1 MKVLLDTNI
10 IIHRETHRII
20 RDDIG
25 ILFKWLDN
33 LHYDKLIHPN
43 TIQEIEK
50 YKDQDIV
57 RTFKIKLGSYNV
69 IASLPPLD
77 ATVIEISKK
86 LDATENDL
94 IDTEILNIQY
104 LGISDIFI
112 TEDRK
117 IRKKAHLLGISS
129 KVFSIEEFLEK
140 VSSEH
145 PELIDYKV
153 LSVKKDRF
161 GNIDLTNS
169 FFDSFRTDYVGFD
182 KWYRSKNDEY
192 VYVCK
197 NEKDVFAFL
206 YLKIENKDEPYSN
219 ITPQLSPKKRLK
231 IGTFK
236 VILNGYKLGERFLKI
251 IFDNSIEQNVDEIYV
266 TIFNKSLEQQRLIY
280 LLERYGFKYFGIKK
294 TSSGEENV
302 YVREMSKQ
310 ATSKYQK
317 QNYPYITK
325 NKRTF
330 LVPIYEKYH
339 TELFPDSILKTE
351 SPLDFIENEP
361 WRNAIS
367 KVYISRS
374 ITRDIIPGD
383 NLIFY
388 RTGGFY
394 KSVITTIGIVE
405 NVTTNISSYQEFKDC
420 CGKRSVFT
428 EKELLEQWDYK
439 SYSRPF
445 VVQFLYSYSFPHRI
459 NLQRLIEI
467 GVIKDI
473 SSAPR
478 GFQLISSSDFD
489 NILKET
495 QTDARIIID

>member
-25 ILFKWLDN
+25 ILFRWLDN

-43 TIQEIEK
+43 TIREIEK
-50 YKDQDIV
+50 YKDQDV
-57 RTFKIKLGSYNV
+57 VNTFKIKLGSYNV
-69 IASLPPLD
+69 IASIPALD
-77 ATVIEISKK
+77 SKVVEISKK
-86 LDATENDL
+86 IDVTENDL

-117 IRKKAHLLGISS
+117 IRKKAYYLGISS

-153 LSVKKDRF
+153 LSVKKERF
-161 GNIDLTNS
+161 GNVDLSNS
-169 FFDSFRTDYVGFD
+169 FFDSFRTDYIGFD

-197 NEKDVFAFL
+197 HDKDVFAFL
-206 YLKIENKDEPYSN
+206 FLKIESNDESYSN

-251 IFDNSIEQNVDEIYV
+251 IFDNAIEQNVDEIYV

-280 LLERYGFKYFGIKK
+280 LLERYGFKYFGIK
-294 TSSGEENV
+294 TTNSGEENV
-302 YVREMSKQ
+302 YVREMSKK
-310 ATSKYQK
+310 TNSKYPK
-317 QNYPYITK
+317 QNYPYIK
-325 NKRTF
+325 RNARTF
-330 LVPIYEKYH
+330 LVPIYGKYH
-339 TELFPDSILKTE
+339 TELFPDSILRTE

-383 NLIFY
+383 NLVFY
-388 RTGGFY
+388 RTGGY
-394 KSVITTIGIVE
+394 YESVITTIGIVE
-405 NVTTNISSYQEFKDC
+405 NITTNIPSYQEFKDC

-428 EKELLEQWDYK
+428 EKELLEQWEYK
-439 SYSRPF
+439 PYSRPF

-459 NLQRLIEI
+459 NLKKLIELGI
-467 GVIKDI
+467 VKDI

-489 NILKET
+489 SIIKET
-495 QTDARIIID
+495 QTDARIIVD